1 MNEKEMII
9 TDAMTLK
16 HVEHS
21 LMEGSGWKTAP
32 RSCPEGRGACW
43 ERRVRVVTV
52 TPEGLSCG
60 SRNRRLNSTVSKD
73 TRRCRFQLRGGENKT
88 NNRNLSPE
96 SHEFPRAS
104 AGVPDAP
111 ARAWAERSHW
121 GMLLRKSFIKGWSRC
136 KAKQFGWGCG
146 ALIRKF
152 RWL

>member
-96 SHEFPRAS
+96 SQRVPPSLRQCPGRSCTRVSS
-104 AGVPDAP
+104 AQSLGDVTEEILYK
-111 ARAWAERSHW
+111 RLES
-121 GMLLRKSFIKGWSRC
+121 L
-136 KAKQFGWGCG
+136 
-146 ALIRKF
+146 
-152 RWL
+152 

>member
-43 ERRVRVVTV
+43 ERSVRVGTV
-52 TPEGLSCG
+52 TPEGLLCG
-60 SRNRRLNSTVSKD
+60 SRNRRLNSPVSKD

-96 SHEFPRAS
+96 SQRVPPSLRRCPGRSCARVSS
-104 AGVPDAP
+104 AQSLGDVTEEILYK
-111 ARAWAERSHW
+111 RLES
-121 GMLLRKSFIKGWSRC
+121 L
-136 KAKQFGWGCG
+136 
-146 ALIRKF
+146 
-152 RWL
+152 